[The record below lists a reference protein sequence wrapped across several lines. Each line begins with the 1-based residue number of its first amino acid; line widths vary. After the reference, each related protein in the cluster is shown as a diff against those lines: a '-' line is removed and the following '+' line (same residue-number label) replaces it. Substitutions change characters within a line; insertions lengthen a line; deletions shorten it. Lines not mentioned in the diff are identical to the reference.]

1 MPVLYTR
8 EAFDHISLMNDLYG
22 LSPFLVITR
31 ALGDEQN
38 LTSWMNM
45 PIQLCAGA
53 ISGHSD
59 RGVEGTVSYT

>member
-1 MPVLYTR
+1 MPVLYTQG
-8 EAFDHISLMNDLYG
+8 AFDYISLMNYLYG

-45 PIQLCAGA
+45 PIQLCAGT
-53 ISGHSD
+53 ISGYSD